1 LRALW
6 LWAPNKTVCNIDFL
20 SGVQMKWKLALFS
33 IIFFLILFYFTYTSP
48 KENITVYKNTV
59 EDIQKDEYL
68 HESST
73 IETPKINIQQCKEFL
88 KPNHNVKIWRQEKKY
103 YIKNLLINLKQ
114 IGMSEFILD
123 NASINTGIGL
133 YRGRI
138 LRNKPDS
145 HRLPHYHDGSSKL
158 ASYDETLLIDEIIAN
173 KNYQKILPEITKNKL
188 RSNIFVADKDG
199 LTYLFSYFLNADR
212 ANIDKLIPILVD
224 AGVEIQ
230 YADLILV
237 TKLGGSITALE
248 LMINASSLKIDKV
261 LSRFGRY
268 TSFVLVALESK
279 NTELA
284 SFWIENG
291 SILELDQFSPNAIDL
306 LVKHKSSFNNKQ
318 FLQMFYKIME
328 YNIHPNLDETSR
340 KLKLLLSNEDFY
352 NYKRILSEKSIPK
365 IQMEEIRDIESDI
378 YKNVLRGIVTFNLD
392 SINKHECFSAL
403 GKSLI
408 KTLSS
413 NDIEKSEVALEA
425 KSSFKNTVQNSL
437 KNANKFN
444 SIEDITSFYGSNESL
459 EVQQEIEL
467 FKIKKIGELASKIKK
482 DLEMSENNIDKQE
495 LMKEILKL
503 ANLGRWDEVIS
514 LLNSISISTQEIA
527 NTLLI
532 IAINTDSDF
541 YVIKRFIDDGATLLP
556 EMISI
561 LIKNNNIKLA
571 YNLLDY
577 GLTINYIDLMGYST
591 ITQSV
596 KYNSF
601 SMLQF
606 LIDNG
611 AEINSYSGGYDALD
625 LALIK
630 LLTYSKDYSYVDIL
644 ILNGINIKKS
654 HKQLAEKLRNED
666 FASYVEL
673 INRYPSL
680 R

>member
-1 LRALW
+1 
-6 LWAPNKTVCNIDFL
+6 
-20 SGVQMKWKLALFS
+20 
-33 IIFFLILFYFTYTSP
+33 
-48 KENITVYKNTV
+48 
-59 EDIQKDEYL
+59 
-68 HESST
+68 
-73 IETPKINIQQCKEFL
+73 
-88 KPNHNVKIWRQEKKY
+88 
-103 YIKNLLINLKQ
+103 
-114 IGMSEFILD
+114 MSEFILD

-352 NYKRILSEKSIPK
+352 NYKRILGEKSIPK

-654 HKQLAEKLRNED
+654 HKQLAEKLRNEG